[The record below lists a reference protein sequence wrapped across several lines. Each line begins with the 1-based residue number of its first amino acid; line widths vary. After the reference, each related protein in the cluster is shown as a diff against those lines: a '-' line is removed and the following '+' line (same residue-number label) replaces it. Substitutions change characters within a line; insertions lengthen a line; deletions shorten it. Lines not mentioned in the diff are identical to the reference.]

1 MRDPWAWPAW
11 EYAASDGTFGN
22 RWDDPEGVYR
32 VLYAGSSLHGC
43 FVEVLSRFR
52 KRPAFIAGLEAISG
66 SPDAIPPGAV
76 PRDWLNGRAI
86 GEAAPAAG
94 MFADLRESAS
104 LTHLHESLAAR
115 LVHYRIPELD
125 AAAIRQSAP
134 RKFTQEVSS
143 YVYRQTDN
151 DGNPLFVGIAYRSR
165 FGDEFTNWAIF
176 ERPDRAAISSPATR
190 PITAD
195 DPDFQAALKTLG
207 LALQP

>member
-1 MRDPWAWPAW
+1 M
-11 EYAASDGTFGN
+11 
-22 RWDDPEGVYR
+22 
-32 VLYAGSSLHGC
+32 
-43 FVEVLSRFR
+43 
-52 KRPAFIAGLEAISG
+52 
-66 SPDAIPPGAV
+66 
-76 PRDWLNGRAI
+76 
-86 GEAAPAAG
+86 
-94 MFADLRESAS
+94 
-104 LTHLHESLAAR
+104 HESLAAR
-115 LVHYRIPELD
+115 LVHYRIHELD

-176 ERPDRAAISSPATR
+176 ERPDRSAISSPATR

-195 DPDFQAALKTLG
+195 DPDFLAALKTLG